1 MDAPYPESLVE
12 ARYVRRPNRFTAFV
26 EVPDA
31 GDSPLPGGE
40 EVRCFLP
47 NPGRLS
53 EFRRKGRRVLVEPA
67 DPGADR
73 ATDATVLAFRYNDRW
88 VSVDTH
94 LPNQLVRQA
103 LEAGALEAFSG
114 YEAVDSEITVG
125 ESRLDHVLRTPEGE
139 PDHLVE
145 VKSVTLVVPDAVLE
159 DPARDPSEAVE
170 GFEDGV
176 GLFPDAV
183 TDRGARHVR
192 ELASALDR
200 GYEASVLYCVQRDDA
215 RLVRPH
221 EEVDPAYAEAVREAA
236 EAGVSFH
243 AVEASVTG
251 EGVELGG
258 MIPAET
264 G

>member
-1 MDAPYPESLVE
+1 MDARYPETLVE
-12 ARYVRRPNRFTAFV
+12 ARYVRRPNRFVAFV

-31 GDSPLPGGE
+31 GESGLPEGE

-47 NPGRLS
+47 NPGRLA

-67 DPGADR
+67 DPDADR

-94 LPNQLVRQA
+94 LPNRLVREA
-103 LEAGALEAFSG
+103 LEARRLEAFSG
-114 YEAVDSEITVG
+114 YDSVDSEIPVG
-125 ESRLDHVLRTPEGE
+125 DSRLDHVLRTPEGE

-159 DPARDPSEAVE
+159 DPDRDASEAVA

-192 ELASALDR
+192 ELAAALDR
-200 GYEASVLYCVQRDDA
+200 GYRASVLYCVQRDDA
-215 RLVRPH
+215 RVVRPH
-221 EEVDPAYAEAVREAA
+221 AEVDPAYAEAVAEAA
-236 EAGVSFH
+236 EAGVRFH
-243 AVEASVTG
+243 GVEARVTR
-251 EGVELGG
+251 EGVRLVGG
-258 MIPAET
+258 IPAET
-264 G
+264 A